1 MADWTLTARSW
12 QARVEEAG
20 LNLSD
25 EDRAKQALQDPEVR
39 EIMADP
45 VMQTILDQMSK
56 DPQAAQE

>member
-1 MADWTLTARSW
+1 
-12 QARVEEAG
+12 

-45 VMQTILDQMSK
+45 VMQTVLDQMSK
-56 DPQAAQE
+56 DPTAAQE